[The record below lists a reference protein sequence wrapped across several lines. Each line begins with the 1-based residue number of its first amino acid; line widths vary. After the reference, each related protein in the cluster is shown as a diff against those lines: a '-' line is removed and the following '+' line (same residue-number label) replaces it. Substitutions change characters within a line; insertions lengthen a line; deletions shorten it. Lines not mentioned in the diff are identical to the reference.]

1 MFDVY
6 PQVRVHN
13 VLRQQK
19 TKSPDETA
27 SEEDRAVR
35 ARLEAA
41 IDQLKARL
49 ADTRSVC
56 SKVLAD
62 TRSLCS
68 KVLADTRSLYCESI
82 LFHGAEISSFE
93 DAGHIRGY
101 LTSWIALPTK
111 LKKNTKLLP
120 SIFDRCET
128 KA

>member
-49 ADTRSVC
+49 ADTRSLCCNVLADTRSLC

-68 KVLADTRSLYCESI
+68 KVVADTRSLYCESI
-82 LFHGAEISSFE
+82 LFHGAEISSFQ
-93 DAGHIRGY
+93 DDGHISGY
-101 LTSWIALPTK
+101 FTSWIALPMK
-111 LKKNTKLLP
+111 
-120 SIFDRCET
+120 
-128 KA
+128 